1 MPMTHQ
7 DHITEVA
14 LADLVQRF
22 YAKVREDAVLGPVF
36 NGAVE
41 HWDEHF
47 ETLTRFWS
55 SVMLTSGTY
64 KGNPMAVHTKLAA
77 VIKMPMFDR
86 WLALWKETTEEMFT
100 PELAAQFQDRAAR
113 IAKSLKLGLEF
124 EESRLE
130 AGRQP

>member
-1 MPMTHQ
+1 MTHQ
-7 DHITEVA
+7 DHITEAA

-36 NGAVE
+36 NGAVA

-55 SVMLTSGTY
+55 SVMLTSATY
-64 KGNPMAVHTKLAA
+64 KGYPMAVHTKLAA
-77 VIKMPMFDR
+77 VIKTPMFDR

-100 PELAAQFQDRAAR
+100 PDVAAQFQDRAAR

>member
-1 MPMTHQ
+1 MTHQ

>member
-1 MPMTHQ
+1 
-7 DHITEVA
+7 
-14 LADLVQRF
+14 
-22 YAKVREDAVLGPVF
+22 
-36 NGAVE
+36 
-41 HWDEHF
+41 
-47 ETLTRFWS
+47 
-55 SVMLTSGTY
+55 
-64 KGNPMAVHTKLAA
+64 MAVHTKLAA